1 MREKFWTKIKKMSYK
16 IVTKYIK
23 DVSFEISDAKSYFLL
38 EKNIKNYKL
47 VCDIKSKNI
56 KENIIQID
64 LNLRLLAK
72 EESSIQNFHISVEF
86 ASLIQIEKKI
96 EKEEL
101 EKIILVKVPTEVYP
115 EIIDIIVFLFKKSGF
130 NKISFDEKIDFLKL
144 YEKKKN

>member
-1 MREKFWTKIKKMSYK
+1 MSYK

-86 ASLIQIEKKI
+86 ASLIQIEKEI
-96 EKEEL
+96 EKKEL

>member
-1 MREKFWTKIKKMSYK
+1 MSYK

-86 ASLIQIEKKI
+86 ASLIQIEKK
-96 EKEEL
+96 
-101 EKIILVKVPTEVYP
+101 
-115 EIIDIIVFLFKKSGF
+115 
-130 NKISFDEKIDFLKL
+130 N
-144 YEKKKN
+144 